1 MYNIFFMIV
10 DLCIDCRN
18 LFILN
23 YVIVSLYRYYVIVY
37 YWFICKEY
45 LGSVQILEKIMIFLC
60 YIDY

>member
-23 YVIVSLYRYYVIVY
+23 YVIASLYRYYVIVY

-45 LGSVQILEKIMIFLC
+45 IGSV
-60 YIDY
+60 